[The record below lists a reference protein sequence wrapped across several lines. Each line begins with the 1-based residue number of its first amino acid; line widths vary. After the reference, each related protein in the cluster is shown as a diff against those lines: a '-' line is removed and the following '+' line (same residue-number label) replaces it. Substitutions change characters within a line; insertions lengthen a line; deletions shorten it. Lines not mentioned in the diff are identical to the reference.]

1 MPACDPNAETPRPP
15 KLLER
20 MRIHLRTRHYS
31 IRTEEAYIDWA
42 RRFILFHGK
51 RHPRD
56 MGAAEVEAFLS
67 HLAVERHVSA
77 STQNQAKAAL
87 LYLYKQVLEIDLPW
101 LNEVVQAKTPKRLPV
116 VLTPTE
122 VRELLLHMDG
132 TTGLIA
138 QLLYGTGMR
147 LLEAL
152 RLRVKDVEF
161 ARREIVVREGKGN
174 KDRVTVLPENLMAP
188 LQAQLQKARLLHE
201 KDLAAG
207 LGRVYLPYALAA
219 KYPQADQSWAWQWVF
234 PSPVRALDPRP
245 DARTGELLERRHH
258 VYPESVQRAVREAAR
273 RTQIAKPV
281 SPHVLR
287 HSFATH
293 LLQAGYD
300 IRTVQELLG
309 HADVSTTMIS
319 RMCLTAQELEAHDL
333 AMALV
338 GKRVGA
344 KLTLDNLDKY
354 PGSGLEVALLTME
367 ILQDMEDQRKARSA
381 SSAK

>member
-56 MGAAEVEAFLS
+56 MGAVEVEAFLS

-101 LNEVVQAKTPKRLPV
+101 LNEVVQAKRPKRLPV

-207 LGRVYLPYALAA
+207 LGRVYLPHALAA

-234 PSPVRALDPRP
+234 PSPVRAVDPRP

-258 VYPESVQRAVREAAR
+258 VYPESVQRAVRDAAR
-273 RTQIAKPV
+273 RAEITKPV

-309 HADVSTTMIS
+309 HADVSTTMIYTHVLNKGGRGILS
-319 RMCLTAQELEAHDL
+319 PLD
-333 AMALV
+333 AL
-338 GKRVGA
+338 
-344 KLTLDNLDKY
+344 
-354 PGSGLEVALLTME
+354 
-367 ILQDMEDQRKARSA
+367 
-381 SSAK
+381 

>member
-1 MPACDPNAETPRPP
+1 MTENSTLPPLPTADTTPPRQP

-20 MRIHLRTRHYS
+20 MRFHLRTRHYS
-31 IRTEEAYIDWA
+31 IRTEEAYVDWA
-42 RRFILFHGK
+42 RRFIVFHGK

-56 MGAAEVEAFLS
+56 MGVAEVEAFLS

-101 LNEVVQAKTPKRLPV
+101 LNEVVQAKRPKRLPV

-188 LQAQLQKARLLHE
+188 LQAQLQKARVLHE

-207 LGRVYLPYALAA
+207 LGRVYLPHALAA

-309 HADVSTTMIS
+309 HADVSTTMVYTHVLSKGGRGILS
-319 RMCLTAQELEAHDL
+319 PLD
-333 AMALV
+333 AL
-338 GKRVGA
+338 
-344 KLTLDNLDKY
+344 
-354 PGSGLEVALLTME
+354 
-367 ILQDMEDQRKARSA
+367 
-381 SSAK
+381 